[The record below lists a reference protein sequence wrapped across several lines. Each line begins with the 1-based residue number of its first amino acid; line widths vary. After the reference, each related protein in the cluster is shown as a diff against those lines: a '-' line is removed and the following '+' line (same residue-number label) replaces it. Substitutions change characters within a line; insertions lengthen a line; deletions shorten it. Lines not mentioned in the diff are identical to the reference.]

1 MEISYSLTETDIIAL
16 SHYRLQVNT
25 ALRRRSQMRRWLYL
39 LGFALIAAAGY
50 ALNRDRTVL
59 LVALTL
65 GVLFFA
71 FYPQYFHWLIKRS
84 VASAYKDE
92 TARRALENRTLR
104 ASADG
109 LLQIT
114 KGGETKVGWDEIDDL
129 GLTSTHA
136 FISISERTSW
146 FVIPIHR
153 LTSGDFDEMVS
164 QIRTHLE
171 QPAEQE
177 G

>member
-16 SHYRLQVNT
+16 YQYRLLVNT

-39 LGFALIAAAGY
+39 LGFGMIAAAGY
-50 ALNRDRTVL
+50 ALNRDRTIL
-59 LVALTL
+59 LVGLTL
-65 GVLFFA
+65 GGLFFI
-71 FYPQYFHWLIKRS
+71 FYPQYFNWLIKRS
-84 VASAYKDE
+84 VANTHKDE
-92 TARRALENRTLR
+92 TARRALENRILR

-114 KGGETKVGWDEIDDL
+114 ESGETKVGWDEIDDM

-136 FISISERTSW
+136 FISISERSSW
-146 FVIPIHR
+146 FIIPKHG
-153 LTSGDFDEMVS
+153 LSSGDFDEMVS